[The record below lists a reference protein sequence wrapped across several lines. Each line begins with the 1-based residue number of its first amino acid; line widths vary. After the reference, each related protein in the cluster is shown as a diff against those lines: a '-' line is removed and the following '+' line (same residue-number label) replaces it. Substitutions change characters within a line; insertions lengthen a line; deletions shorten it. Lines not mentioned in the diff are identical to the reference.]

1 MDKVV
6 KSDVAAFIK
15 GRLSELLNINKDEIG
30 DDALFIEELGTTS
43 IMIVDL
49 FVSIEDKYKVDMQSR
64 FDLTTKLSVN
74 ILSDMITNLAGEA

>member
-15 GRLSELLNINKDEIG
+15 GRLAELLNINKDEIG
-30 DDALFIEELGTTS
+30 DDELFIEELGTTS

-49 FVSIEDKYKVDMQSR
+49 FVSIEEKYKEDMQSR

-74 ILSDMITNLAGEA
+74 ILSDMITNLAGEV